1 MTRLSSLALA
11 TVLTLGSAGELIQ
24 PHQAQACVDPITCA
38 IGGAVAVVSI
48 VSSSNKSEAQE
59 RAAKAQ
65 AAATIEAARLQA
77 QATSELA
84 KAQIQSAL
92 IQARAQ
98 IRIALE
104 NRLAQLQ
111 LEETRHKNTMEQE
124 KLRNRH
130 NTEQEK
136 LRNRHNTEQKIIDAE
151 LLPITNFNKRFGQS
165 MQPIFA
171 PPSNRST
178 RASAR
183 LGVGGY
189 QLFRY

>member
-24 PHQAQACVDPITCA
+24 PHQAQACFDVYSCTLA
-38 IGGAVAVVSI
+38 GAVAIYSI
-48 VSSSNKSEAQE
+48 VSSSNYSEAQE

-130 NTEQEK
+130 NTEQ
-136 LRNRHNTEQKIIDAE
+136 KIIDAE